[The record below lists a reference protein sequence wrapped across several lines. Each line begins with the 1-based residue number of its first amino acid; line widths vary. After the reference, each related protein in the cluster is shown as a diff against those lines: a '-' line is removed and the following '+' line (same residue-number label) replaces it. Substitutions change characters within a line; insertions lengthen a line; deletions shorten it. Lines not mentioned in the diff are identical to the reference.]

1 MLTIREIIPEL
12 IRLRSEAGV
21 QMTLLA
27 VCPNSTAVLEA
38 AIKVAARDKLP
49 MLFAATLNQVDIDGG
64 YTGWTPASF
73 VVEMHR
79 LAHKYNWD
87 GGLFPCLDH
96 GGPWLKDADTH
107 QHLSLEETTA
117 NVKRSL
123 EACLSAGYQLL
134 HIDATV
140 DRTLPS
146 GTAVSLEVVVA
157 RTVALIE
164 HAEKVR
170 LGLGLP
176 PVAYEVGSEE
186 VHGGLVDLG
195 TFAQFLQD
203 LRMQI
208 DQKGLGHAWPSFIVA
223 QVGTDLHTTHFD
235 PQAARRLFEI
245 VVPLGC
251 LVKGHYTDWVQN
263 AADYPASGMG
273 GANVGPE
280 FSSAEFSALR
290 NLEKKEQA
298 YLRTRSNLAPSNF
311 INVLTQAVL
320 DSGRW
325 QKWLQPD
332 EVGKAFDELSPSR
345 RDWLVQTG
353 CRYIWTQP
361 AVQTARQQLYQ
372 NLDPILPDPHGYV
385 IERIAASIDQYVNNF
400 GLFGSLSY
408 FQRA

>member
-1 MLTIREIIPEL
+1 
-12 IRLRSEAGV
+12 
-21 QMTLLA
+21 
-27 VCPNSTAVLEA
+27 
-38 AIKVAARDKLP
+38 
-49 MLFAATLNQVDIDGG
+49 
-64 YTGWTPASF
+64 
-73 VVEMHR
+73 
-79 LAHKYNWD
+79 
-87 GGLFPCLDH
+87 
-96 GGPWLKDADTH
+96 
-107 QHLSLEETTA
+107 
-117 NVKRSL
+117 
-123 EACLSAGYQLL
+123 
-134 HIDATV
+134 
-140 DRTLPS
+140 
-146 GTAVSLEVVVA
+146 
-157 RTVALIE
+157 
-164 HAEKVR
+164 
-170 LGLGLP
+170 
-176 PVAYEVGSEE
+176 
-186 VHGGLVDLG
+186 
-195 TFAQFLQD
+195 
-203 LRMQI
+203 MQI

-280 FSSAEFSALR
+280 FSSAEFSALL